1 MSVLKLSGPQQH
13 IPATTMSEEQA
24 RKEAEKFIKE
34 AEGHLS
40 SKSSFFGLFSSGPDY
55 YEAIDAYNRAGNV
68 YKSAKL
74 CKLQLHN

>member
-1 MSVLKLSGPQQH
+1 
-13 IPATTMSEEQA
+13 MSEDQA

-34 AEGHLS
+34 AEAHLV

-74 CKLQLHN
+74 CKFVINVAF